1 MQLLTF
7 REELET
13 LLADLLGT
21 YTLANG
27 AQVPAVSVRN
37 TGEDSP
43 PGMLVNG
50 LELIIRRN
58 PRLRFIERYDSSLAF
73 RFLAVELLSWDGM
86 DLTPA
91 ADLIVSAYPNAVATE
106 VTTLEVP
113 EGLGPQAQM
122 RITLQFNPTPVEA
135 AA

>member
-27 AQVPAVSVRN
+27 AEVPAVSVRN
-37 TGEDSP
+37 TGELSP
-43 PGMLVNG
+43 AGTVVSG
-50 LELIIRRN
+50 LELIIQRN
-58 PRLRFIERYDSSLAF
+58 PRLKYVERYDTPLAF
-73 RFLAVELLSWDGM
+73 RLITVFLVSWDGS
-86 DLTPA
+86 DPTPA
-91 ADLIVSAYPNAVATE
+91 ADLIVNAYPNAVATE
-106 VTTLEVP
+106 VTTIDVP